1 MKAKQQ
7 KEVKSK
13 IRYILGISMIIG
25 FIILMCITIIAPL
38 SVVLII
44 LTLFSVFLILCP
56 IILIYLVDFVEI
68 KEKND
73 DKT

>member
-25 FIILMCITIIAPL
+25 FIILMCMTIIAPL
-38 SVVLII
+38 CVVLIV

-56 IILIYLVDFVEI
+56 IILVYFVEI
-68 KEKND
+68 REKND